1 LLGTLASNGTPLR
14 GKQPCRSVES
24 SLRPLKP
31 LYEGIEATSMT
42 HENKTH
48 CCECAK
54 IDSKTPGCS
63 HRAQYSVDV
72 QVVHDNLKDVH
83 LCADH
88 LAILWSALRNP
99 VVPSAITV
107 KGFARMHAGQ

>member
-1 LLGTLASNGTPLR
+1 M
-14 GKQPCRSVES
+14 
-24 SLRPLKP
+24 SLRSGKNPLPPVRIELRSLKP
-31 LYEGIEATSMT
+31 LYEGTKATFMT
-42 HENKTH
+42 SERKPH

-54 IDSKTPGCS
+54 IDAKTGCS

-99 VVPSAITV
+99 VVHSPITV
-107 KGFARMHAGQ
+107 KGFARMHASGPA

>member
-1 LLGTLASNGTPLR
+1 
-14 GKQPCRSVES
+14 
-24 SLRPLKP
+24 
-31 LYEGIEATSMT
+31 MT
-42 HENKTH
+42 FERKSH

-54 IDSKTPGCS
+54 IDAKTSGCS

-99 VVPSAITV
+99 VVHSPITV
-107 KGFARMHAGQ
+107 KGFARMHAGGPA